1 MSPDLATMVEP
12 LRGSH
17 GHLYPSEVTGNTAG
31 PSSEYMIRVGR
42 LNFHVVEW
50 GDPRNA
56 PVLLLHGRSANA
68 MDWQR
73 LATRLTDHYR
83 VVAFDQRGHG
93 LSDRPGRYTQRLLT
107 GDVEGVV
114 EAIGLRTFAL
124 IGHSMGG
131 GIAWSVAARQPDNLR
146 CLVLLEASPDPPG
159 VHEPDGPMPQSPSGL
174 SAPDQIVA
182 WAAAQGWTRRI
193 GRQDLGRWLTR
204 YARPM
209 PDGYLAAYDESG
221 YDRAYVSG
229 QMWPGNRTDW
239 RAISR
244 ITCPTLVVIGA
255 HGAVGME
262 LGRLLARRLRHGALA
277 VIPRAG
283 HAVHLENLPATY
295 DAVRPFLDAHAPAA

>member
-1 MSPDLATMVEP
+1 MTV
-12 LRGSH
+12 
-17 GHLYPSEVTGNTAG
+17 NTAE
-31 PSSEYMIRVGR
+31 PSTEYMVRVGQ

-56 PVLLLHGRSANA
+56 HVLLLHGRSANA

-73 LATRLTDHYR
+73 LANRLADHYR

-93 LSDRPGRYTQRLLT
+93 LSDRPGRYTGRLLT

-114 EAIGLRTFAL
+114 EAIGLRAFAL

-131 GIAWSVAARQPDNLR
+131 GIAWSVAARRPDSLR

-159 VHEPDGPMPQSPSGL
+159 IHEPDGPTPQTPPGL
-174 SAPDQIVA
+174 STPDQIVE
-182 WAAAQGWTRRI
+182 WAAAQGWTKRI

-209 PDGYLAAYDESG
+209 LDGYLAAYDESG
-221 YDRAYVSG
+221 YERAYVSG
-229 QMWPGNRTDW
+229 QMWPGSRTEW

-244 ITCPTLVVIGA
+244 ITCPALVVIGD
-255 HGAVGME
+255 HGAVGPE
-262 LGRLLARRLRHGALA
+262 LGALLARRLPHGALA

-283 HAVHLENLPATY
+283 HAVHLENLPATLA
-295 DAVRPFLDAHAPAA
+295 AVRPFLDAHAPAA